1 MAQSTI
7 TIDPD
12 ITIEEL
18 VREYPKAVRYLSRKG
33 IKCIAC
39 GEPIWGTLRE
49 AALEKGFDEKQIEE
63 IVAELGQ
70 YLVEESE

>member
-1 MAQSTI
+1 MAQSAI

-12 ITIEEL
+12 MTIEEL
-18 VREYPKAVRYLSRKG
+18 VREYPKSVRFLSRKG

-49 AALEKGFDEKQIEE
+49 AALEKGFDEKQIEQ
-63 IVAELGQ
+63 IAVELAQ
-70 YLVEESE
+70 YLVEENE